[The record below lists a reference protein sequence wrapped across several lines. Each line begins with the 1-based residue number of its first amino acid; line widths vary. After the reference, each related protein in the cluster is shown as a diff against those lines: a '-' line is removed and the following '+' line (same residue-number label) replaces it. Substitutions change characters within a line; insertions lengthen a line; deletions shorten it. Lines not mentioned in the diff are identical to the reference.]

1 MKERFP
7 EIFRL
12 AEPYLQT
19 RDNELHTRIAYSFA
33 LKLLDAEGGDPEVVL
48 PAVMLHD
55 LGWMTIPEDL
65 QLKAFGP
72 GENDMELNR
81 RHEVEGARIAGEILE
96 QVGYDPERREE
107 IVNIILGHDSREE
120 PLSLN
125 DAVVK
130 DSDKLWRF
138 SEQALGLDPKRFR
151 IDPGVHTVWLGHQ
164 IAKWFLTE
172 TAKKLALEEQRARA
186 TSFGVPPH
194 AENGSD

>member
-1 MKERFP
+1 MEERFP
-7 EIFRL
+7 EIFKL

-19 RDNELHTRIAYSFA
+19 RDNELHTRIAFSFA
-33 LKLLDAEGGDPEVVL
+33 LKLLDAEGGDREVVL

-107 IVNIILGHDSREE
+107 IVSIILGHDSRKE

-138 SEQALGLDPKRFR
+138 SKQALGLDPKRFG

-186 TSFGVPPH
+186 INFGVAPH
-194 AENGSD
+194 SANGEE

>member
-72 GENDMELNR
+72 RENDMELNR

-96 QVGYDPERREE
+96 QVGYDPKRREE
-107 IVNIILGHDSREE
+107 IVNIILGHDSRKE

-138 SEQALGLDPKRFR
+138 SKEALEVDPKRFG
-151 IDPGVHTVWLGHQ
+151 IDPGVHTVWLGQQ

-172 TAKKLALEEQRARA
+172 TAKRLALEEQRARA
-186 TSFGVPPH
+186 INFGVPPH
-194 AENGSD
+194 AENESD